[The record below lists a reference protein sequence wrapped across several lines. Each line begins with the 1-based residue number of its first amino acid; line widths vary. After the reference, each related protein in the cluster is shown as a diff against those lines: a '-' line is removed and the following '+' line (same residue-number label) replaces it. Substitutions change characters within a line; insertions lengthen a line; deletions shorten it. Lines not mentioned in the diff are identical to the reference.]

1 MDTEEEIKALV
12 RALLDK
18 DAIVAGGVLYCT
30 SVMLRA
36 ATALTAG
43 LDDRE
48 DAERYRWLRDCT
60 ASLYHYVTC
69 WTGGKEK
76 ESMNIDAGV
85 NAARR
90 SHG

>member
-1 MDTEEEIKALV
+1 METEEIKALV
-12 RALLDK
+12 KALVDK
-18 DAIVAGGVLYCT
+18 NAIVAGGVLYCAP
-30 SVMLRA
+30 VMLRA
-36 ATALTAG
+36 AAALTAA

-48 DAERYRWLRDCT
+48 NAERYRWLRDCT

-76 ESMNIDAGV
+76 EGPNIDAGV
-85 NAARR
+85 DAARR